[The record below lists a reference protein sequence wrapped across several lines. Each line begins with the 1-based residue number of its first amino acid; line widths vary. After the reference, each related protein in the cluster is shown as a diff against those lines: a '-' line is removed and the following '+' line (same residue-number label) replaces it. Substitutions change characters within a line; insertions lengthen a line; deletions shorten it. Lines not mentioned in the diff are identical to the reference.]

1 MPKNNSINLSTF
13 GSHMLKSIASFRIL
27 CYNKRITNNLLFSQ
41 KEMVFLNTSQLEYF
55 IFVHRLGSINKAAE
69 KIHVSPQTIS
79 SSIKSLECEL
89 GYPLFIRN
97 GKKNMT
103 LSEYGEIFI
112 QTTED
117 ILLKIEK
124 STKKMQGLSSEKQQ
138 KIETLNIFASPA
150 VNNSIL
156 PTAFQLFSQQYP
168 YIKFTTTHEEAPAI
182 FSILPRQNSLAV
194 FVSFDELSDSDEV
207 LYKQLFIDKV
217 YAIFLPQHPL
227 AKQKTISISSILRYP
242 LAILQSTS
250 TANPLCT
257 VLEKH
262 GTPNYYTITANPN
275 IYEKAIANN
284 QVVGFINKSALKTR
298 NALSAIIDEAI
309 TMPIKNMPPIYIY
322 MGVGVQYYAEHQK
335 SIDEFLNICRFLL

>member
-1 MPKNNSINLSTF
+1 MF
-13 GSHMLKSIASFRIL
+13 
-27 CYNKRITNNLLFSQ
+27 
-41 KEMVFLNTSQLEYF
+41 FLHTSQLEYF
-55 IFVHRLGSINKAAE
+55 TLIYRLGSINKAAE

-79 SSIKSLECEL
+79 SSIKSLENEL

-97 GKKNMT
+97 GKKNMV

-112 QTTED
+112 QTAED
-117 ILLKIEK
+117 ILLKMKEC
-124 STKKMQGLSSEKQQ
+124 SKKMQGLSSEKQQ

-156 PTAFQLFSQQYP
+156 PMAFQLFSQQHP
-168 YIKFTTTHEEAPAI
+168 YIKFNITHEETPAI
-182 FSILPRQNSLAV
+182 FSILTKQNSLAI
-194 FVSFDELSDSDEV
+194 FVSFNKLTDANEI
-207 LYKQLFIDKV
+207 LYKQLLIDKV
-217 YAIFLPQHPL
+217 YALFMPQHPL
-227 AKQKTISISSILRYP
+227 SKQKTISISSILRYP

-262 GTPNYYTITANPN
+262 GTPNYYTVTANPN

-284 QVVGFINKSALKTR
+284 QVIGFINKSALKTR

-322 MGVGVQYYAEHQK
+322 MGVGAQYYAEQQK
-335 SIDEFLNICRFLL
+335 SIDDFLDICQFLL